1 MKNKLLYIAS
11 ALLAFAGF
19 TSCDDDWETP
29 PSGAPTVPA
38 GITANTSIADFK
50 DQYWSTERNSATE
63 IGKTADGKDMI
74 IRGRVVSSDSAG
86 NIYKN
91 LVIQDLETG
100 DGLTISLD
108 TTSIYKTWQIGQ
120 EVVINLTG
128 LYAGMYNNLFQL
140 GGLGEYNGAPSMT
153 FAAASTFKG
162 HAWCDGLSNWQ
173 EIDTTEVTLA
183 ELRAANNNPEQRRH
197 YMSRIVRIKDVRWD
211 GGGKL
216 TFAEPAS
223 VANNTNRYIKD
234 SEGNR
239 IIVRNSS
246 HATFQGVVLPKGTG
260 SVTGILSYYGT
271 DGWQL
276 MLNNLAGVDFED
288 WSVDTPV
295 DPSELEANTTIAE
308 FKQLY
313 WSSERNSA
321 TLVGKTANDED
332 MVIRG
337 RVVSSDA
344 AGNVYKNLIIQDT
357 ETGEGLT
364 IGINAKNL
372 YLEYPVGQEI
382 MIKVTGL
389 YAGMYNNLFQLGGL
403 GEFNGAP
410 SMTFAEKEDF
420 TEKTV
425 KVGTPD
431 PSAVKVTT
439 VTIPELTAANANA
452 DQRRNLMSRM
462 VKLENMTWDGGG
474 SLTYAEPQTNTNR
487 YLIDASGKKILV
499 RNSGYASF
507 QSNIL
512 PAGTGSV
519 TAILSYY
526 ATDWQLVLN
535 DTDACQGF
543 N

>member
-63 IGKTADGKDMI
+63 IGKTADGKDII

-153 FAAASTFKG
+153 FAAASTFKE

-313 WSSERNSA
+313 WSSERNST

-382 MIKVTGL
+382 LIKVTGL

>member
-19 TSCDDDWETP
+19 TACDDDWETP
-29 PSGAPTVPA
+29 PSGGPTVPE

-50 DQYWSTERNSATE
+50 AQYWSTERNSATE
-63 IGKTADGKDMI
+63 IGKTTDGQDMI

-100 DGLTISLD
+100 EGLTISLD

-120 EVVINLTG
+120 EVVINVTG

-153 FAAASTFKG
+153 FAEASTFKE
-162 HAWCDGLSNWQ
+162 HAWCDGLSHWQ
-173 EIDTTEVTLA
+173 DIDTTEVTLD
-183 ELRAANNNPEQRRH
+183 ELRAANSTPEQRSH
-197 YMSRIVRIKDVRWD
+197 YMSRIVRINDVEWD

-216 TFAEPAS
+216 PFADPAS

-234 SEGNR
+234 AQGNR

-246 HATFQGVVLPKGTG
+246 HATFQGVILPKGTG

-276 MLNNLAGVDFED
+276 LLNNLAGVDFED
-288 WSVDTPV
+288 WSVDTPI
-295 DPSELEANTTIAE
+295 DPSEIEANTTIAE

-313 WSSERNSA
+313 WSTERNSS
-321 TLVGKTANDED
+321 TLVGQTADGED

-344 AGNVYKNLIIQDT
+344 AGNVYKNLVIQDI

-364 IGINAKNL
+364 IGLNATRI
-372 YLEYPVGQEI
+372 YLDYPIGQELL
-382 MIKVTGL
+382 IKVTGL
-389 YAGMYNNLFQLGGL
+389 YAGMYNSLFQLGGL
-403 GEFNGAP
+403 GEYNGAP
-410 SMTFAEKEDF
+410 SMTFANKEDF
-420 TEKTV
+420 AENTV

-431 PSAVKVTT
+431 PTAVKVTT
-439 VTIPELTAANANA
+439 VTISELSTANSSVE
-452 DQRRNLMSRM
+452 QRRGLMSRM
-462 VKLENMTWDGGG
+462 VKLENVSWDGGG
-474 SLTYAEPQTNTNR
+474 SLTYAEPSTNTNR

-499 RNSGYASF
+499 RNSGYATF

-512 PAGTGSV
+512 PAGTGNV

-526 ATDWQLVLN
+526 GTDWQLMLN

>member
-63 IGKTADGKDMI
+63 IGKTADGKDII

-153 FAAASTFKG
+153 FAAASTFKE

-382 MIKVTGL
+382 LIKVTGL

>member
-63 IGKTADGKDMI
+63 IGKTADGKDII

-153 FAAASTFKG
+153 FAAASTFKE

-382 MIKVTGL
+382 LIKVTGL

-474 SLTYAEPQTNTNR
+474 ALTYAEPQTNTNR

>member
-128 LYAGMYNNLFQL
+128 LYAGMYNNLFQI

-153 FAAASTFKG
+153 FAAASTFKE

-234 SEGNR
+234 SDNNR

-382 MIKVTGL
+382 LIKVTGL

>member
-128 LYAGMYNNLFQL
+128 LYAGMYNNLFQI

-153 FAAASTFKG
+153 FAAASTFKE

-234 SEGNR
+234 SDNNR

-364 IGINAKNL
+364 IGINAKKL

-382 MIKVTGL
+382 LIKVTGL

>member
-29 PSGAPTVPA
+29 PSGAPTVPS
-38 GITANTSIADFK
+38 GITANTSTADLK
-50 DQYWSTERNSATE
+50 AQYWSTDRNSATE
-63 IGKTADGKDMI
+63 IGKTLDGKDLI

-120 EVVINLTG
+120 EVVINATG

-153 FAAASTFKG
+153 FAEASTFKE

-173 EIDTTEVTLA
+173 KIDTTVVTID

-197 YMSRIVRIKDVRWD
+197 YMSRIVRIDDVEWI

-223 VANNTNRYIKD
+223 VANNTNRYIKGASGD
-234 SEGNR
+234 R

-246 HATFQGVVLPKGTG
+246 HATFQGVVLPKGKG

-288 WSVDTPV
+288 WSIDTPI
-295 DPSELEANTTIAE
+295 DPSELKANTTIAE
-308 FKQLY
+308 FKKLY
-313 WSSERNSA
+313 WSTERNSA
-321 TLVGKTANDED
+321 KKVEKTDANED
-332 MVIRG
+332 IVIRG

-344 AGNVYKNLIIQDT
+344 AGNVYKNLVIQDV

-364 IGINAKNL
+364 IGLNATKI
-372 YLEYPVGQEI
+372 YIDYPIGQELL
-382 MIKVTGL
+382 IKVTGM

-403 GEFNGAP
+403 GEYNGAP
-410 SMTFAEKEDF
+410 SMTFADNEDF
-420 TEKTV
+420 SENVV
-425 KVGTPD
+425 KVGTPNPD
-431 PSAVKVTT
+431 AVIVTT
-439 VTIPELTAANANA
+439 VTVPELTAANSNVE
-452 DQRRNLMSRM
+452 QRRSYMSRM

-474 SLTYAEPQTNTNR
+474 SLTYAESKTNTNR

-499 RNSGYASF
+499 RNSGYATF

-526 ATDWQLVLN
+526 GTDWQLLLN

>member
-63 IGKTADGKDMI
+63 IGKTADGKDII

-153 FAAASTFKG
+153 FAAASTFKE

-234 SEGNR
+234 SDNNR

-382 MIKVTGL
+382 LIKVTGL

>member
-1 MKNKLLYIAS
+1 MKNKILYIAS

-19 TSCDDDWETP
+19 TACDDDWETP
-29 PSGAPTVPA
+29 PSVVPSVPA

-50 DQYWSTERNSATE
+50 AQYWSTNRNSSTE

-91 LVIQDLETG
+91 LVIQDIETG
-100 DGLTISLD
+100 EGLTIGLD
-108 TTSIYKTWQIGQ
+108 TTSIYKTWQQGQ
-120 EVVINLTG
+120 EVVINVTG

-153 FAAASTFKG
+153 FAEASTFKA

-183 ELRAANNNPEQRRH
+183 ELRAANNTPEQRRY
-197 YMSRIVRIKDVRWD
+197 YMSRIVRIKDVEWD

-223 VANNTNRYIKD
+223 VASNTNRYIKD
-234 SEGNR
+234 SQGNR

-246 HATFQGVVLPKGTG
+246 HATFQGVTLPKGTG
-260 SVTGILSYYGT
+260 TVTGILSYYGT

-288 WSVDTPV
+288 WSVDTPI

-308 FKQLY
+308 FKAQY

-321 TLVGKTANDED
+321 TLVGKTADDED

-344 AGNVYKNLIIQDT
+344 AGNVYKNLVIQDI

-364 IGINAKNL
+364 IGINATRL
-372 YLEYPVGQEI
+372 YLEYPVGQELL
-382 MIKVTGL
+382 IKVTGM

-410 SMTFAEKEDF
+410 SMTFANKEDF
-420 TEKTV
+420 TENTV
-425 KVGTPD
+425 KVGTPE

-439 VTIPELTAANANA
+439 VTIPELTAANSNVE
-452 DQRRNLMSRM
+452 QRRNLMSRM

-474 SLTYAEPQTNTNR
+474 SLTYAEPNTNTNR
-487 YLIDASGKKILV
+487 YLIDAAGKKILV
-499 RNSGYASF
+499 RNSGYATF

-512 PAGTGSV
+512 PTGTGNV

-526 ATDWQLVLN
+526 GTDWQLLLN
-535 DTDACQGF
+535 DTSACQGF

>member
-63 IGKTADGKDMI
+63 IGKTADGKDII

-153 FAAASTFKG
+153 FAAASTFKE

-246 HATFQGVVLPKGTG
+246 HAIFQGVVLPKGTG

-382 MIKVTGL
+382 LIKVTGL